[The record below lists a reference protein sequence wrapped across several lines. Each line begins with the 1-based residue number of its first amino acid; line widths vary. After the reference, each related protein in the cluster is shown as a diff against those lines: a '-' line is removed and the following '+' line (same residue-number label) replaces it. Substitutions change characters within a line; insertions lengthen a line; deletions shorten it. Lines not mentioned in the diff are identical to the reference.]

1 MKRWFHVVMGVLL
14 CTFYAYA
21 NCSAAENDG
30 RPIRIIVG
38 FGPGSPP
45 DIETR
50 TLSVPLQT
58 LLKRPVVVENRPGAS
73 GTIALQDLVNG
84 NADGSSLLAL
94 VAPTDWILSLYPSV
108 HVDLAKDIVPVG
120 QINWDYNVLVVGNMS
135 PAHSVA
141 ELIGVL
147 KAKPGKLN
155 FASAGYGTP
164 AHLVAELLTDNT
176 KTSAVHVPYSNFA
189 QAVQDVIAGRV
200 DFMIMGAAVAVP
212 QVQSGKLRA
221 LAVTSSKRLP
231 ALPSVPTFAE
241 EGFSNMSLGSW
252 VGLVAKS
259 GTPTTT
265 INRLNRALNDA
276 LRTPEVRSGLAAL
289 QSDPVGGTP
298 EEFGNK
304 IVADANL
311 WKRIIKEANI
321 TLQ

>member
-21 NCSAAENDG
+21 NCSAAENGG

-259 GTPTTT
+259 GTPTAT
-265 INRLNRALNDA
+265 IKQLNRALNDA
-276 LRTPEVRSGLAAL
+276 
-289 QSDPVGGTP
+289 
-298 EEFGNK
+298 
-304 IVADANL
+304 
-311 WKRIIKEANI
+311 
-321 TLQ
+321 

>member
-259 GTPTTT
+259 GTPTAT
-265 INRLNRALNDA
+265 IKQLNRALNDA

-304 IVADANL
+304 IVADADL

>member
-241 EGFSNMSLGSW
+241 EGFSNMSVGSW

-259 GTPTTT
+259 GTPTAT
-265 INRLNRALNDA
+265 IKQLNRALNDA

-304 IVADANL
+304 IVADADL

>member
-241 EGFSNMSLGSW
+241 EGFSNMSVGSW

-259 GTPTTT
+259 GTPTAT
-265 INRLNRALNDA
+265 IKQLNRALNDA

>member
-259 GTPTTT
+259 GTPTAT
-265 INRLNRALNDA
+265 IKQLNRALNDA

>member
-1 MKRWFHVVMGVLL
+1 MKRWIHVTVGVLL
-14 CTFYAYA
+14 CTFYGYA
-21 NCSAAENDG
+21 NCSAAEDAG
-30 RPIRIIVG
+30 RPLRIIVG

-50 TLSVPLQT
+50 TLTVPLQT
-58 LLKRPVVVENRPGAS
+58 LLGRPVVVEDRPGAS

-108 HVDLAKDIVPVG
+108 QVDLAKDIVPVG
-120 QINWDYNVLVVGNMS
+120 QVNWDYNVLVVGNMS

-141 ELIGVL
+141 ELIGAL
-147 KAKPGKLN
+147 KAKPGKMN

-164 AHLVAELLTDNT
+164 AHLVAELLMDKT
-176 KTSAVHVPYSNFA
+176 KTSAVHVPYSDFG

-200 DFMIMGAAVAVP
+200 DFMVMGAAVAVP
-212 QVQSGKLRA
+212 QVQAGKLRA

-231 ALPSVPTFAE
+231 ALPGVPTFAE
-241 EGFSNMSLGSW
+241 DGFPNMSVGSW

-259 GTPTTT
+259 GTPAAT
-265 INRLNRALNDA
+265 INKLNAALNEA
-276 LRTPEVRSGLAAL
+276 LRTPEVRKGLATL

-298 EEFGNK
+298 EEFGK
-304 IVADANL
+304 RIVQDADL

>member
-1 MKRWFHVVMGVLL
+1 MKSVVHVVIGVLL
-14 CTFYAYA
+14 CTFYASA
-21 NCSAAENDG
+21 ICAAAENEE

-50 TLSVPLQT
+50 TLTVPLQ
-58 LLKRPVVVENRPGAS
+58 LLLGRPVVVEDRPGAS

-84 NADGSSLLAL
+84 NADGLSLLAL

-108 HVDLAKDIVPVG
+108 HVDLGKDIVPVG
-120 QINWDYNVLVVGNMS
+120 QINWDYNVLVVGDAS

-141 ELIGVL
+141 ELIGAL
-147 KAKPGKLN
+147 KAKPGKMN

-164 AHLVAELLTDNT
+164 AHLVAELLMDKT
-176 KTSAVHVPYSNFA
+176 KTSAIHVPYSQFG

-221 LAVTSSKRLP
+221 LAVTSAKRLP
-231 ALPSVPTFAE
+231 ALPDVPTFAE
-241 EGFSNMSLGSW
+241 AGFPNMSVGSW

-259 GTPTTT
+259 GTSSTT
-265 INRLNRALNDA
+265 INKLNRALNEA
-276 LRTPEVRSGLAAL
+276 LATPEVRNGLATL
-289 QSDPVGGTP
+289 QSDPVGGAP
-298 EEFGNK
+298 EEFGKK
-304 IVADANL
+304 IVNDAEL

-321 TLQ
+321 TLE

>member
-1 MKRWFHVVMGVLL
+1 MKRWSYVVVGMLL
-14 CTFYAYA
+14 CTFAYA
-21 NCSAAENDG
+21 SCSAAENEG
-30 RPIRIIVG
+30 RPLRIIVG

-50 TLSVPLQT
+50 TLTVPLQT
-58 LLKRPVVVENRPGAS
+58 LLNRPVVVENRPGAS

-84 NADGSSLLAL
+84 SSDGSSLLAL

-108 HVDLAKDIVPVG
+108 HVDLGKDIVPIG

-141 ELIGVL
+141 ELISAL
-147 KAKPGKLN
+147 KAKPGKMN

-164 AHLVAELLTDNT
+164 AHLVAELLMDKT
-176 KTSAVHVPYSNFA
+176 KASAVHVPYSDFA

-212 QVQSGKLRA
+212 QVQGGKLRA
-221 LAVTSSKRLP
+221 LAVTSAKRLP
-231 ALPSVPTFAE
+231 ALPTVPTFAE
-241 EGFSNMSLGSW
+241 EGFPNMSVGSW

-259 GTPTTT
+259 GTPSAA
-265 INRLNRALNDA
+265 IDKLNRALNEA
-276 LRTPEVRSGLAAL
+276 LRTPEVRHGLATL

-298 EEFGNK
+298 EEFGKK
-304 IVADANL
+304 ISADADL
-311 WKRIIKEANI
+311 WKRIISEANI

>member
-221 LAVTSSKRLP
+221 LAVTSSRRLP

-241 EGFSNMSLGSW
+241 EGFSNMSVGSW

-259 GTPTTT
+259 GTPTAT
-265 INRLNRALNDA
+265 IKQLNSALNDA

-304 IVADANL
+304 IVADADL